1 MCRGKEIML
10 LKNSKK
16 YCWIGKEKTGNNA
29 VNYVF

>member
-1 MCRGKEIML
+1 MFRDEEIML

-16 YCWIGKEKTGNNA
+16 YCWSGKEKTGNNA